1 MKVDADTQGAERPPL
16 VACTKQGKG
25 RANNDHEGKA
35 EGSPGDRTEEPPQAE
50 GMEGKA
56 ERGPGCMTGN
66 KTKKVLDINV
76 EGVNFVCIFAV
87 HTNHNPYM
95 LFIRWYDGGWHR
107 KQLARYQNFVSV
119 ICHIHDYC
127 FENHWGFVD
136 WFD

>member
-1 MKVDADTQGAERPPL
+1 M
-16 VACTKQGKG
+16 KG

-35 EGSPGDRTEEPPQAE
+35 EGSPGDRTGEPPQAE

-56 ERGPGCMTGN
+56 ERGPGGMTGN

-136 WFD
+136 CFD

>member
-1 MKVDADTQGAERPPL
+1 
-16 VACTKQGKG
+16 
-25 RANNDHEGKA
+25 
-35 EGSPGDRTEEPPQAE
+35 
-50 GMEGKA
+50 
-56 ERGPGCMTGN
+56 MTGN

-127 FENHWGFVD
+127 LENHWGFVD
-136 WFD
+136 CFD